1 MRRIEFIGYALD
13 QAGLRS
19 GIKKRDRNALGLV
32 GRSLDCLREAS
43 RDAAPGN
50 KRSIR
55 SCCAGTEALG
65 YDFPLIINVI
75 DSRTV
80 G

>member
-32 GRSLDCLREAS
+32 ERPLDCLREAS
-43 RDAAPGN
+43 RGASGNGAPSAPAVPE
-50 KRSIR
+50 RRPSVTIFR
-55 SCCAGTEALG
+55 
-65 YDFPLIINVI
+65 
-75 DSRTV
+75 
-80 G
+80 